1 MSTIVIVVLM
11 LLLVGVLPTWPHSA
25 DWGYYPSGGPDLIF
39 LVLVILVLTGL
50 LGRRIERPVATV
62 RALAQR
68 PVRSYGDGHRAEEA
82 GCRAS
87 RKRR

>member
-1 MSTIVIVVLM
+1 M
-11 LLLVGVLPTWPHSA
+11 
-25 DWGYYPSGGPDLIF
+25 F
-39 LVLVILVLTGL
+39 LVLIILVLTGL
-50 LGRRIERPVATV
+50 LGRRTERPVATV

-82 GCRAS
+82 GCRAP

>member
-1 MSTIVIVVLM
+1 MSIIVIVVLM

-25 DWGYYPSGGPDLIF
+25 DWGYYPSGGPGLMF
-39 LVLVILVLTGL
+39 LVLAILVLTGL

-68 PVRSYGDGHRAEEA
+68 RIRSYGDGHRAEEA
-82 GCRAS
+82 GCMAS

>member
-11 LLLVGVLPTWPHSA
+11 LLLVGVLPTWVHSA
-25 DWGYYPSGGPDLIF
+25 EWGYYPSGGPDLIF

-50 LGRRIERPVATV
+50 LGRRTERPMATV

-68 PVRSYGDGHRAEEA
+68 PIRSYGTGTARKKQ